1 MLRSIFKNFDQFLE
15 SIRSRIANLFS
26 KEKWDENRKIKLS
39 ATDILKQEIQ
49 MQKVNLKEKKEIY
62 HKLELYKRILY
73 LKLKLQSLDSGNR
86 YIKRAMDIMQD
97 EVEESAYEALNYLS
111 RVPSNLEREEQVEV
125 KLFMALIYEILEDFE
140 AAATEYKESLKIDKS
155 TKALVEYKEYV
166 ERYRDFLSWQSKN
179 RRRLLENSY
188 NIHNI
193 TPIEK
198 LPEVAERLESLA
210 KYYARSPKSRALGK
224 SYYKEVLK
232 IYKKLL
238 KEKPKEFTCDY
249 INALL
254 DGVEIFMMSPLLL
267 QEAEDL
273 LMANRDCIDMRVFLL
288 ERIRE
293 LRQRSFI
300 KKSLEGNVQKQG

>member
-1 MLRSIFKNFDQFLE
+1 MLKYIFKNFDQFLE
-15 SIRSRIANLFS
+15 SLRNRIIHLFS
-26 KEKWDENRKIKLS
+26 KKSRFDERKLKLS
-39 ATDILKQEIQ
+39 AADILMQEIEK
-49 MQKVNLKEKKEIY
+49 QKINLKEKKELH
-62 HKLELYKRILY
+62 HKLELYRRILY
-73 LKLKLQSLDSGNR
+73 LKLRLLSLNSVNR

-111 RVPSNLEREEQVEV
+111 RVPNNLEREEQVEV
-125 KLFMALIYEILEDFE
+125 KLFMALIYELLEDFE
-140 AAATEYKESLKIDKS
+140 AAAAEYKGALKIDKS
-155 TKALVEYKEYV
+155 TKALLAYKEYV
-166 ERYRDFLSWQSKN
+166 ERYRDFISWQSKDK
-179 RRRLLENSY
+179 RRLIENSY

-198 LPEVAERLESLA
+198 LPEVAKRLDSLA

-232 IYKKLL
+232 IYKRLL
-238 KEKPKEFTCDY
+238 KEKPKEFTCEY

-267 QEAEDL
+267 QEAEEL
-273 LMANRDCIDMRVFLL
+273 LMGSRDCIDMRVYLL

-300 KKSLEGNVQKQG
+300 KKSLEGLAHQRS

>member
-1 MLRSIFKNFDQFLE
+1 MLKFIFKNFDQFLE
-15 SIRSRIANLFS
+15 SIRIRIANLFS
-26 KEKWDENRKIKLS
+26 KEKWDKSRKIKLS
-39 ATDILKQEIQ
+39 ATDILKQEIEK
-49 MQKVNLKEKKEIY
+49 QKVNLKEKKELH
-62 HKLELYKRILY
+62 HKLELYKKILY
-73 LKLKLQSLDSGNR
+73 LKLRLQSLDSGNR

-97 EVEESAYEALNYLS
+97 EVEESAYEALDYLN

-125 KLFMALIYEILEDFE
+125 KLFKALIYEILEDFE
-140 AAATEYKESLKIDKS
+140 AAAMEYKESLKIDKS

-166 ERYRDFLSWQSKN
+166 ERYRDFISWQSKN
-179 RRRLLENSY
+179 KRRLLENSY

-210 KYYARSPKSRALGK
+210 KYYARSPKSRTLGK

-232 IYKKLL
+232 IYKKLV
-238 KEKPKEFTCDY
+238 KKNPKEYACDY

-254 DGVEIFMMSPLLL
+254 DGVEIFMMSLLLL

-273 LMANRDCIDMRVFLL
+273 LMSNRDCIDMRVFLL

-300 KKSLEGNVQKQG
+300 KKSLESKAEQQG